1 MKRIIV
7 FLAALCL
14 LTAMAVP
21 TLAATI
27 EDEVVNLEKNQS
39 IVIWIRWDKE
49 QPDVMFIAPDG
60 TEFDP
65 TAERQGTTTVA
76 NGNNMYYIIE
86 NAAAGQW
93 KIRYDKKSNTTLDV
107 SVHNYQ
113 EGLLIQSFT
122 VGAVSGDELPV
133 QFKVSG
139 SSGQRY
145 NYRISAMIN
154 HTGVEKE
161 LASGTAEVGQ
171 EQSKTLNLSK
181 LSTYDAYLL
190 KLYVWYQDNGADIM
204 DFAFSETFSY
214 TNSKQDADLPDYTVI
229 MQPEDHLVI
238 VDWSGMDRSVQSVL
252 VAIFEDGAKEPA
264 TFDEYEPGKQ
274 TSVQLGY
281 SPEAKE
287 VAVELSVKRNGVNSA
302 PERRTAKV
310 ADFGLSLPVED
321 SHNSLSLPMGYKNMD
336 KQPVKAVVNGH
347 TTDLVLDG
355 KGSINIT
362 LGDDWN
368 TLEVSYADPAGITW
382 QISREIF
389 VDRIAPVLN
398 MSQTYDGMH
407 VSSKNLTVSGEA
419 LECNK
424 LTVNG
429 KEVEIGAAGLFSQK
443 VTLMRGAN
451 TVTVVATDAVGNETV
466 YTAAVTWGKV
476 AKNQPTDGSQGDAPG
491 SFLAALTA
499 DGSYWILGISIVLCL
514 MVVGYALIFWKK
526 EDKK

>member
-1 MKRIIV
+1 MRKIII

-21 TLAATI
+21 ALAATI
-27 EDEVVNLEKNQS
+27 EDEVVNLEESQS
-39 IVIWIRWDKE
+39 IVIWVRWDKE

-113 EGLLIQSFT
+113 EGLLVQSFT
-122 VGAVSGDELPV
+122 MGAVSGDTLPV

-139 SSGQRY
+139 RDGQHY

-161 LASGTAEVGQ
+161 LTSGTAMVGQ

-190 KLYVWYQDNGADIM
+190 KLYVWYQENGADIM
-204 DFAFSETFSY
+204 DFAFSDTFSY
-214 TNSKQDADLPDYTVI
+214 TNSKQDAELPDYTVI

-238 VDWSGMDRSVQSVL
+238 VDWSNVDRNVQSVL

-281 SPEAKE
+281 DPAAKE
-287 VAVELSVKRNGVNSA
+287 VAVEVSVKRGGVNSA
-302 PERRTAKV
+302 PQRRTAKV
-310 ADFGLSLPVED
+310 ADFGLSLPTGD
-321 SHNSLSLPMGYKNMD
+321 GHNSLSLPMGYKNM
-336 KQPVKAVVNGH
+336 KNQSVKAVVNGH

-368 TLEVSYADPAGITW
+368 TLEVSYADPEGITW

-398 MSQTYDGMH
+398 MSQAYDGMH

-419 LECNK
+419 LECDK

-429 KEVEIGAAGLFSQK
+429 KEVKVGADGLFSQK

-466 YTAAVTWGKV
+466 YTAAVNWGKAAQTPSV
-476 AKNQPTDGSQGDAPG
+476 DNDQGNAPG

-499 DGSYWILGISIVLCL
+499 DGSYWILGICIVLCL

-526 EDKK
+526 GDKK